1 MKESLTFDDVL
12 LIPQLSS
19 ILPKDVDVSTRL
31 TCNIKLNIPII
42 SAAMD
47 TVTESQMAIAMARQ
61 GGIGVIH
68 KNLSIENQVK
78 EVDRV
83 KRSESGMILDPVT
96 IESDKTIH
104 EALEIMS
111 NFQISGVPVVDHGK
125 LVGILTNR
133 DIRFETNLDLS
144 VSDRMTSKN
153 LVTVKKETTLEEAK
167 IVLQE
172 NRIEKLL
179 VVDERGSLCG
189 LITVK
194 DILKKEN
201 HPNAASDKHGRL
213 LVAAAIGVSSD
224 SMERAQALENS
235 DVDALIV
242 DTAHG
247 HSNGVM
253 AIVRELKS
261 KLKVDIIAG
270 NVATSDGTQALID
283 AGVDAVK
290 VGIGAGSSCTTRMIA
305 GVGVPQLSAVMDAF
319 ETAHKSDIP
328 IISDGGMR
336 YSGDISKSFAAGA
349 ETAMLGSIFAGT
361 NESPGE
367 VILWE
372 GRSFKSFRGM
382 GSIAAMNEG
391 SKDRYFQQGTETK
404 KLVPEGIE
412 GMVPFKGEVQ
422 ETIHQLIGGVRS
434 SMGYCGAKSISEF
447 YKTAKFIRITGAG
460 IKESHPHDIN
470 ITKESPNYRK
480 PQQKPQLCIDK
491 TGVIIRFL

>member
-1 MKESLTFDDVL
+1 MNEALTFDDVL
-12 LIPQLSS
+12 LEPQYSS
-19 ILPKDVDVSTRL
+19 ILPIDAKLKTRL
-31 TCNIKLNIPII
+31 TQGINLNIPII

-83 KRSESGMILDPVT
+83 KRSESGMILNPVT
-96 IESDKTIH
+96 IESTKTIQD
-104 EALEIMS
+104 ALDIMS
-111 NFQISGVPVVDHGK
+111 HYHISGVPVVNDGK

-133 DIRFETNLDLS
+133 DIRFETNLDLL

-153 LVTVKKETTLEEAK
+153 LVTVKKETTLDEAK
-167 IVLQE
+167 IVLQK

-179 VVDERGSLCG
+179 VVNDDGNLCG

-201 HPNAASDKHGRL
+201 HPNAATDGHGRL

-224 SMERAQALENS
+224 SLERAEALENS
-235 DVDALIV
+235 HVDVLVV

-247 HSNGVM
+247 HSKGVLET
-253 AIVRELKS
+253 VKLLKT
-261 KLKVDIIAG
+261 KLKIDIIAG
-270 NVATSDGTQALID
+270 NIATVDGTLALID
-283 AGVDAVK
+283 AGADGIK
-290 VGIGAGSSCTTRMIA
+290 VGIGAGSSCTTRMVTGI
-305 GVGVPQLSAVMDAF
+305 GVPQLTAVINSF
-319 ETAHKSDIP
+319 EVAQKNGIP

-336 YSGDISKSFAAGA
+336 YSGDIAKSFAAGA

-367 VILWE
+367 IILWE
-372 GRSFKSFRGM
+372 GRSFKSYRGM
-382 GSIAAMNEG
+382 GSIASMNKG
-391 SKDRYFQQGTETK
+391 SKDRYFQQGIETK

-412 GMVPFKGEVQ
+412 GIVPFKGEVQ

-434 SMGYCGAKSISEF
+434 SMGYCGAKSIKEF
-447 YKTAKFIRITGAG
+447 YKKAKFIRITGAG

-480 PQQKPQLCIDK
+480 PQ
-491 TGVIIRFL
+491 